1 MVMSIL
7 KKNEQCCV
15 LRYNLN
21 TLVELL
27 EWPWYDFILVQLVF
41 LQKGP
46 VHWFWRSHG
55 LDTILNKQSV
65 CSYLIL
71 KVKKFL

>member
-1 MVMSIL
+1 MAKSIL
-7 KKNEQCCV
+7 KKINNAV
-15 LRYNLN
+15 FRG
-21 TLVELL
+21 TAHSLVELL
-27 EWPWYDFILVQLVF
+27 EWPRYDFILRQPVF

-46 VHWFWRSHG
+46 MHCFWRSHG

-71 KVKKFL
+71 KVKKTL